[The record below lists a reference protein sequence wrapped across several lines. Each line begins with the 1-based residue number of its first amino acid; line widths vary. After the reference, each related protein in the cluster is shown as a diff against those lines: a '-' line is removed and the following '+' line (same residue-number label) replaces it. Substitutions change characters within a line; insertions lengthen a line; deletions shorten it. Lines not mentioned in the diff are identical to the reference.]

1 MEETYKDHLTGL
13 GLIIIHS
20 CGGGEGELGSLF
32 ADASF
37 AVFLNIAKQEL
48 LAKIVFELESIII
61 LVLHRYSN
69 RLTG

>member
-1 MEETYKDHLTGL
+1 M
-13 GLIIIHS
+13 
-20 CGGGEGELGSLF
+20 GSLF

-37 AVFLNIAKQEL
+37 AVFLNIEKQEL

-61 LVLHRYSN
+61 LVLKRYFK